1 MDMPNWCNDG
11 ENEILNVFFKGTS
24 RPAFYLGLYCAPT
37 VEPSEDVALTAL
49 TEPAGGGYAR
59 LQLPDADWSVVADL
73 ASHVQKTFSCSGA
86 AWGNVYGWFICNA
99 ASGTVG
105 KVYAVGNFADG
116 PYNVPDGGAVKVT
129 PKITA
134 A

>member
-1 MDMPNWCNDG
+1 MAKWCNDG
-11 ENEILNVFFKGTS
+11 ENEILDVFLAGAV

-37 VEPSEDVALTAL
+37 SEPAEDIALAGL

-59 LQLPDADWSVVADL
+59 IQLQDQDWTVAADL
-73 ASHVQKTFSCSGA
+73 ASHVQKTFAASGA
-86 AWGNVYGWFICNA
+86 AWGNVYGWFLCNA

-129 PKITA
+129 SKITA